1 MHRSTVIH
9 KHALITTQTQRV
21 VPVTPAQ
28 GPSPE
33 MAAWRS
39 VGVEAAAFVAVA
51 VAATVAYI
59 QWRKKN
65 QVTLAIEAA
74 RWGPLV
80 TDAYDNARSGRQIFE
95 AQRLVVM
102 AADRLHGATVLLNII
117 LIALTAVIALVAIFH
132 R

>member
-1 MHRSTVIH
+1 
-9 KHALITTQTQRV
+9 
-21 VPVTPAQ
+21 
-28 GPSPE
+28 

>member
-1 MHRSTVIH
+1 
-9 KHALITTQTQRV
+9 
-21 VPVTPAQ
+21 
-28 GPSPE
+28 
-33 MAAWRS
+33 MAFWRS
-39 VGVEAAAFVAVA
+39 VGLEGVAFVAVA

-59 QWRKKN
+59 QWRKKH

-80 TDAYDNARSGRQIFE
+80 TDAYNSARSGGQTVE

-102 AADRLHGATVLLNII
+102 AVDRLHGSTVLLNII
-117 LIALTAVIALVAIFH
+117 LIALTAVIALTAIFH